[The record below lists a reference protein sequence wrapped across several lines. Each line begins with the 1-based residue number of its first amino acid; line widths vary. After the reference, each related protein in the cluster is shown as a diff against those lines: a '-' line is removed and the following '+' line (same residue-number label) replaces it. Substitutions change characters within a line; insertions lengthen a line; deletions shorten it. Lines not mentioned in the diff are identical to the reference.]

1 MNNNPIGIFDSG
13 FGGLTVMSAIN
24 RALPYEKLIYF
35 GDSAHL
41 PYGSK
46 SKETIIRFSKDIALF
61 LMSKKIKMLVIA
73 CNTASALAL
82 PTIAKTIKIPV
93 IGVIKAGAKAAVLT
107 TKNNRIGVIATEATV
122 NSSSYIQAVNKIS
135 KAFVYQQA
143 CPLFVPIIEE
153 GWTNTKIADYA
164 AKTYLKPLIEKKIDT
179 LVLGC
184 THYPLLKK
192 VLEKSAGKTIK
203 LIDSANAVSCE
214 VIKELKEKALLSNSK
229 KKGNLLFFVSDNPQ
243 KFQKLGSVFFH
254 KKISAVKKAVLD

>member
-13 FGGLTVMSAIN
+13 FGGLTVASAIN
-24 RALPYEKLIYF
+24 KALPYEKLIYF

-82 PTIAKTIKIPV
+82 PAIKKAVDIPV
-93 IGVIKAGAKAAVLT
+93 MGVIEAGAKAAVCA
-107 TKNNRIGVIATEATV
+107 TKNNKIGVIGTQATI
-122 NSSSYIQAVNKIS
+122 NSDSYRQAINKIS

-153 GWTNTKIADYA
+153 GWTNTKIASDTA
-164 AKTYLKPLIEKKIDT
+164 QIYLKPLIDKKIDT

-192 VLEKSAGKTIK
+192 VLENTVGKTIK
-203 LIDSANAVSCE
+203 LVNPANTIACE
-214 VIKELKEKALLSNSK
+214 VIKELKEKDLLSNSK
-229 KKGNLLFFVSDNPQ
+229 KKGNLSFYASDNPQ
-243 KFQKLGSVFFH
+243 KFQKLGSIFFY
-254 KKISAVKKAVLD
+254 KKISAVKKAALD